1 MENYFNYIFYGDIK
15 FGIGSRHELS
25 NIIKKNNFVSVCII
39 LDHALKSISI
49 FENLINTIG
58 CDKTLVYCDIK
69 EPTYDRLEEK
79 REILYDKSIDAF
91 IGIGGGSALDMAKGL
106 SVLYSNKGSAISYR
120 GFDQFQKPILPI
132 IAIPTTAGTG
142 SEITPNASFIDTA
155 EKKKLGI
162 NGEAIRPKYAILDP
176 ELTLSCPKA
185 PTVSAGVDSLV
196 HATEAFAAKK
206 SNVMAKMFAKN
217 GFKLVFNN
225 LPKLAQNL
233 DDIELREKVMYGA
246 FLSAIALMNSGTGPA
261 AAMSY
266 PLGVH
271 YGVPHGIGGGVFL
284 PHVIQHNI
292 NAGYI
297 DYIELMD
304 KNEKKSERKASI
316 KFIDKVWQVWEE
328 LTVPQDLK
336 DFGMID
342 KDTDRFISDT
352 MDLKLAL
359 DQNPVPFYENEIK
372 STLKKLNIN

>member
-15 FGIGSRHELS
+15 FGIGSRYELS
-25 NIIKKNNFVSVCII
+25 DIIKKNNFDSVCII

-142 SEITPNASFIDTA
+142 SEITPNASFIDTV
-155 EKKKLGI
+155 EKKKMGI
-162 NGEAIRPKYAILDP
+162 NGEQIRPKYSILDP
-176 ELTLSCPKA
+176 ELTLSCPKS
-185 PTVSAGVDSLV
+185 PTISAGLDSLV
-196 HATEAFAAKK
+196 HATEAYVAKK
-206 SNVMAKMFAKN
+206 SNPLAKMFAKK
-217 GFKLVFNN
+217 GFELVFEN
-225 LPKLAQNL
+225 LPLLVKDLNDIKLRY
-233 DDIELREKVMYGA
+233 DVMYGA

-266 PLGVH
+266 PLGVRF
-271 YGVPHGIGGGVFL
+271 GVPHGIGGSIFL
-284 PHVIQHNI
+284 PHVIEHNI
-292 NAGYI
+292 SKGFFEYSDLYQPDNQSS
-297 DYIELMD
+297 
-304 KNEKKSERKASI
+304 KEKSAYSFLE
-316 KFIDKVWQVWEE
+316 KVLETWNK
-328 LTVPQDLK
+328 LDVPQDLGE
-336 DFGMID
+336 FGLNRTHIAS
-342 KDTDRFISDT
+342 FVSDT
-352 MDLKLAL
+352 MDLKAAL
-359 DQNPVPFYENEIK
+359 DQNPFPFYEYEIK
-372 STLKKLNIN
+372 LTLEKLKVG